1 MKITQIHVEN
11 YKTYRL
17 LDLDL
22 NVNDDQPIV
31 LIGGCNGCGKTTL
44 FDAIY
49 HALYG
54 WGKNELD
61 PKEFREILNDGVK
74 VESGLEGNPIKFE
87 ISFSGIVLGQETPYK
102 LTRIYRMDHGVVQ
115 WSVDLKMSGNRFTYG
130 NATPSSQRAQQEE
143 VVNKIISANL
153 PRELSNYFLFDAM
166 KTSELVKEEQINKL
180 IMKNIDSVMGFK
192 KYGELKRMSE
202 NLLAERKAEKLE
214 NENQRHEY
222 EDLQKSREKANEDL
236 KTMKEAYATALN
248 YSTDNQEQYQL
259 YKSGKNADDV
269 THGKIEQIESSLQ
282 DFEKNEKTY
291 RNDMDSLVKELETR
305 VIYGKLADVLRPEVE
320 KILNEKVKVEDAKE
334 EILTDL
340 QIDKITASV
349 VDFFKQKGTTVSK
362 NELTEFIKHQNN
374 DNGGIPDQYYY
385 LTQDEVDILDNLVRS
400 SYANPFIQ
408 LDEERERLNLE
419 QKEIPTRKEK
429 LQDLKMALVGSDYSF
444 IESYERNEQTIVE
457 LKEKIGEK
465 ESEIEGLEKRIA
477 TYDYDIP
484 QVPDPQYDMLCK
496 LPDFFKGLS
505 SKLLTAKKAS
515 IEHMLKEQLNTN
527 LVIYAGH
534 IGRVELSSGNEDE
547 IEFKIY
553 HKQGNEILLSQ
564 LNAGAKQTVMQVLL
578 KVLYEL
584 GDYDPPV
591 MIDTVMGVLDKQSR
605 EAIIENYF
613 PDLARQTI
621 LLSTDTEITTEK
633 DFKKIKAKVAKTYTL
648 HRDQERQCTIVTSD
662 YFGEKSNEY

>member
-1 MKITQIHVEN
+1 MKITQIHIEN

-54 WGKNELD
+54 WGKDELSA
-61 PKEFREILNDGVK
+61 KEFREILNDGVK
-74 VESGLEGNPIKFE
+74 NESGIEDSAIKFE

-102 LTRIYRMDHGVVQ
+102 LTRIFRMSHGKVQ

-130 NATPSSQRAQQEE
+130 CATPSSQRAQQEE

-192 KYGELKRMSE
+192 KYGEMRRISE
-202 NLLAERKAEKLE
+202 VLLAEKKAEKLE
-214 NENQRHEY
+214 NENQRQEY
-222 EDLQKSREKANEDL
+222 EKLQRDKKADEDEVKRMQEEYNAALYFSNEN
-236 KTMKEAYATALN
+236 K
-248 YSTDNQEQYQL
+248 EQYEMV
-259 YKSGKNADDV
+259 KSGKNTDDV
-269 THGKIEQIESSLQ
+269 TRGKIEQIERSL
-282 DFEKNEKTY
+282 DEFEKNEEKFRT
-291 RNDMDSLVKELETR
+291 DMDSLVKEMETR
-305 VIYGKLADVLRPEVE
+305 ILYAKLADSLRPEVDRIIRE
-320 KILNEKVKVEDAKE
+320 KNRVEDAKGE
-334 EILTDL
+334 VLTDL
-340 QIDKITASV
+340 QIDKIIGNV
-349 VDFFKQKGTTVSK
+349 VEFLRQKDSNVSK
-362 NELTEFIKHQNN
+362 QELIAYIKQQNQN
-374 DNGGIPDQYYY
+374 GGGIPDQYYF
-385 LTQDEVDILDNLVRS
+385 LSEDEVDVLDNLVRS
-400 SYANPFIQ
+400 SYANPFIAI
-408 LDEERERLNLE
+408 DDERERLNLE
-419 QKEIPTRKEK
+419 QKELPKRKEN
-429 LQDLKMALVGSDYSF
+429 LHDLRLSLNGTDYSF
-444 IESYERNEQTIVE
+444 LENYERNEKRIIE
-457 LKEKIGEK
+457 LKDAIAALQIEISKK
-465 ESEIEGLEKRIA
+465 EQAIA
-477 TYDYDIP
+477 KYDYDIP

-496 LPDFFKGLS
+496 LPEFFKELS
-505 SKLLTAKKAS
+505 KKLLAAKKAS
-515 IEHMLKEQLNTN
+515 IEHMLKEQLNIN

-605 EAIIENYF
+605 EAILENYF

-633 DFKKIKAKVAKTYTL
+633 DFKKLQAKVAKTYTL
-648 HRDQERQCTIVTSD
+648 HRDQEHQCTFVTSD
-662 YFGEKSNEY
+662 YFGETVYNY

>member
-1 MKITQIHVEN
+1 MKITKIHIDN
-11 YKTYRL
+11 YKTYRT

-22 NVNDDQPIV
+22 SVTDECPIV
-31 LIGGCNGCGKTTL
+31 MIGGCNGCGKTTL

-54 WGKNELD
+54 WGKEELS

-74 VESGLEGNPIKFE
+74 NEKGLEGSDIVFD
-87 ISFSGIVLGQETPYK
+87 ISFTGVVLGQETPYN
-102 LTRIYRMDHGVVQ
+102 LRRIYRMDHGRVQ
-115 WSVDLKMSGNRFTYG
+115 WSVDLRMSGNRFTYG
-130 NATPSSQRAQQEE
+130 CATPSSQRAQQED

-192 KYGELKRMSE
+192 KYGEMRRISE
-202 NLLAERKAEKLE
+202 VMLAEKKAEKLE
-214 NENQRHEY
+214 NENQRKEY
-222 EDLQKSREKANEDL
+222 EELQKTKMEAEDTL
-236 KTMKEAYATALN
+236 KKKQEEYSAAIN
-248 YSTDNQEQYQL
+248 YSTENRDQYEL
-259 YKSGKNADDV
+259 MKSGKNADDV
-269 THGKIEQIESSLQ
+269 TRSRIEQIDNSIKE
-282 DFEKNEKTY
+282 FEKNEEKF
-291 RNDMDSLVKELETR
+291 RLDMDALTKEMEARIL
-305 VIYGKLADVLRPEVE
+305 YAKLSDILRPEVE
-320 KILNEKVKVEDAKE
+320 RIVREKARIEDAKGE
-334 EILTDL
+334 VLSDI
-340 QIDKITASV
+340 QIDKITANV
-349 VDFFKQKGTTVSK
+349 IEFLRDKGTSVSK
-362 NELTEFIKHQNN
+362 GELADYLKLQNQGA
-374 DNGGIPDQYYY
+374 GGVPDQYYFLSDEEVSVLNE
-385 LTQDEVDILDNLVRS
+385 LTRS
-400 SYANPFIQ
+400 SYANAFIS
-408 LDEERERLNLE
+408 LDDERERLNLE
-419 QKEIPTRKEK
+419 QKEIPERKKRLNDYRMSLNGAE
-429 LQDLKMALVGSDYSF
+429 YSF
-444 IESYERNEQTIVE
+444 IESYESN
-457 LKEKIGEK
+457 
-465 ESEIEGLEKRIA
+465 EKRIMELKDEISKLQDSINKMA
-477 TYDYDIP
+477 SDIARYDYDIP

-505 SKLLTAKKAS
+505 RKLLAAKKAA
-515 IEHMLKEQLNTN
+515 IEQMMKEQLNIN

-534 IGRVELSSGNEDE
+534 IGRVELSSGNEED

-605 EAIIENYF
+605 EVILENYF

-633 DFKKIKAKVAKTYTL
+633 DFHKIQARVAKTYTL
-648 HRDQERQCTIVTSD
+648 HRDQEHQCTYVTSD
-662 YFGEKSNEY
+662 YFGETVKDF

>member
-1 MKITQIHVEN
+1 MKITKIHIEN
-11 YKTYRL
+11 YKTYRKL
-17 LDLDL
+17 ELDLS
-22 NVNDDQPIV
+22 VNDEQPIV

-54 WGKNELD
+54 WGKNELS

-74 VESGLEGNPIKFE
+74 NESGIEGNAIVFE
-87 ISFSGIVLGQETPYK
+87 ICFTGIVLGQETPYS
-102 LTRIYRMDHGVVQ
+102 LTRIYRMDHGNVQ

-130 NATPSSQRAQQEE
+130 CATPSSQRAQQEE

-192 KYGELKRMSE
+192 KYGEMRRI
-202 NLLAERKAEKLE
+202 AEVMLGEKKAEKLE
-214 NENQRHEY
+214 NENQRKEY
-222 EDLQKSREKANEDL
+222 EQLQREK
-236 KTMKEAYATALN
+236 KTMEEELKKKQEEYNSAVYF
-248 YSTDNQEQYQL
+248 STENKEQYDL
-259 YKSGKNADDV
+259 IKSGKNSDDL
-269 THGKIEQIESSLQ
+269 TRSRIEQMENGLK
-282 DFEKNEKTY
+282 DFEKNEEKY
-291 RNDMDSLVKELETR
+291 RAEMEALVKEMETR
-305 VIYGKLADVLRPEVE
+305 ILYAKLADVLRPEVE
-320 KILNEKVKVEDAKE
+320 RIVREKTRVEDAKG

-340 QIDKITASV
+340 QIDKITANV
-349 VDFFKQKGTTVSK
+349 IKFLKDKGTDVSRQ
-362 NELTEFIKHQNN
+362 ELAEYIKEQNQ
-374 DNGGIPDQYYY
+374 NGAGVADQYCF
-385 LTQDEVDILDNLVRS
+385 LSEDDVDVLDSLVRG
-400 SYANPFIQ
+400 SYANPFLA
-408 LDEERERLNLE
+408 LDDERDRLNLE
-419 QKEIPTRKEK
+419 MKEIPKRKDMLHEWRMS
-429 LQDLKMALVGSDYSF
+429 LQGADYGF
-444 IESYERNEQTIVE
+444 IKVYEDN
-457 LKEKIGEK
+457 
-465 ESEIEGLEKRIA
+465 EKRIIDLKTEMNTLQTDIHKKEEA
-477 TYDYDIP
+477 IAKYDYDIP

-496 LPDFFKGLS
+496 LPEFFKGLS
-505 SKLLTAKKAS
+505 AKLLAAKKRS
-515 IEHMLKEQLNTN
+515 IEEMLKEQLNIN

-605 EAIIENYF
+605 EAILENYF

-633 DFKKIKAKVAKTYTL
+633 DFKKLEAKVAKTYTL
-648 HRDQERQCTIVTSD
+648 HRDQEHQCTFVTSD
-662 YFGEKSNEY
+662 YFGETVYNY

>member
-1 MKITQIHVEN
+1 MKITQIHIEN

-22 NVNDDQPIV
+22 SVNDEQPII

-54 WGKNELD
+54 WGKNELS
-61 PKEFREILNDGVK
+61 PKEFREILNDGIK
-74 VESGLEGNPIKFE
+74 NESGIEGNAITFE
-87 ISFSGIVLGQETPYK
+87 ICFTGIVLGQETPYSLK
-102 LTRIYRMDHGVVQ
+102 RIYRMDQGKVQ

-130 NATPSSQRAQQEE
+130 CATPSSQRAQQEE

-192 KYGELKRMSE
+192 KYGEMRRISE
-202 NLLAERKAEKLE
+202 MILSEKKAEKLE
-214 NENQRHEY
+214 NENQRKEY
-222 EDLQKSREKANEDL
+222 EQLQRDKKTKEEEL
-236 KTMKEAYATALN
+236 KKMQEEYATVLN
-248 YSTDNQEQYQL
+248 FSTENKEQYDL
-259 YKSGKNADDV
+259 MKSGKSADDV
-269 THGKIEQIESSLQ
+269 TRSRIEQIENGLKE
-282 DFEKNEKTY
+282 FEKNEEKY
-291 RNDMDSLVKELETR
+291 RSDMDALVKEMETR
-305 VIYGKLADVLRPEVE
+305 ILYAKLADVLRPEVE
-320 KILNEKVKVEDAKE
+320 RIVNEKVRVEDAKSE
-334 EILTDL
+334 VLTDL
-340 QIDKITASV
+340 QIDKITGNVIEFLRQKGAMVSKQEL
-349 VDFFKQKGTTVSK
+349 VDF
-362 NELTEFIKHQNN
+362 IKLQNQN
-374 DNGGIPDQYYY
+374 GGGIPDQYYF
-385 LTQDEVDILDNLVRS
+385 LSEDEVDVLDNLVRG
-400 SYANPFIQ
+400 SYANPFIA
-408 LDEERERLNLE
+408 LDDERERLNLE
-419 QKEIPTRKEK
+419 QKELPKRK
-429 LQDLKMALVGSDYSF
+429 DLLHEYRMSLNGADYSF
-444 IESYERNEQTIVE
+444 LENYERNEKRIIE
-457 LKEKIGEK
+457 LKEAIAAAQTDIQKK
-465 ESEIEGLEKRIA
+465 EQAIA
-477 TYDYDIP
+477 KYDYDIP

-496 LPDFFKGLS
+496 LPEFFKGLS
-505 SKLLTAKKAS
+505 TKLLAAKKRS
-515 IEHMLKEQLNTN
+515 IEEMLKEQLNIN

-605 EAIIENYF
+605 EAILENYF

-633 DFKKIKAKVAKTYTL
+633 DFKKLQAKVAKTYTL
-648 HRDQERQCTIVTSD
+648 HRDQEHQCTFVTSD
-662 YFGEKSNEY
+662 YFGETVYNY